1 MHFVHFLKRL
11 LITFTYIMLSLEISS
26 FVGNVGRWKSRRV
39 VRLQV
44 GRSTGYLIENGS
56 FSLSLFLS
64 LFSFSLLLFPLLSPL
79 SFCFFRE
86 SRVTIRTTISLVFR
100 NQHDMRCQ
108 SLVRLVATLQPF
120 FLLFFYLKRDR

>member
-1 MHFVHFLKRL
+1 
-11 LITFTYIMLSLEISS
+11 MLSLEISS

-44 GRSTGYLIENGS
+44 GRSTGYLIEMEV
-56 FSLSLFLS
+56 FRYPYFYPCFLFLCFCF
-64 LFSFSLLLFPLLSPL
+64 LFSRHYHFV
-79 SFCFFRE
+79 FFRE

-120 FLLFFYLKRDR
+120 FLFFFYLKRDR